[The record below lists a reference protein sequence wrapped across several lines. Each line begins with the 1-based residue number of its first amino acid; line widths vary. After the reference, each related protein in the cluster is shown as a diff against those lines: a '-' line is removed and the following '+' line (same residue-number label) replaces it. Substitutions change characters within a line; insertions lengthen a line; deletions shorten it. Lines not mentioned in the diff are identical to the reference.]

1 MRQLYGT
8 YNKKE
13 LAETIYAFIKLYGL
27 LEGEDIFKFFKL
39 ADCKGEDIQ
48 QSIEEL
54 QKSNRIVTIKIE
66 NEMIGSYHIYAI
78 PDLRYVIRL

>member
-13 LAETIYAFIKLYGL
+13 LTETVYAFIKLYGL
-27 LEGEDIFKFFKL
+27 LEGNDIFQFFKL
-39 ADCKGEDIQ
+39 ADCKAEDIQ

-54 QKSNRIVTIKIE
+54 QNSNRIVTIKIE
-66 NEMIGSYHIYAI
+66 NEMIGSHNIYAI
-78 PDLRYVIRL
+78 PNFRYVIQL